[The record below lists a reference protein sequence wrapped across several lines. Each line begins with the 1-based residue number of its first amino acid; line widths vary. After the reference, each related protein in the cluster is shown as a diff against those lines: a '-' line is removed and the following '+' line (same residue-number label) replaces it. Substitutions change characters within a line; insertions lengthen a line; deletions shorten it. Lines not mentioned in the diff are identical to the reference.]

1 MAAKKVK
8 SPFADTGVKHDNEGR
23 ERKNRA
29 RIDRDA
35 MISRLMANADFRE
48 WLFGTLYTLC
58 GFENEMRET
67 TAFEQGIR
75 AAGSLIRRELLT
87 ADGAP
92 KFFAELDKRYYAGVR
107 RGIIDAINGKEAVSG
122 R

>member
-1 MAAKKVK
+1 MAEKKVK
-8 SPFADTGVKHDNEGR
+8 SPFADTGVKPDNEGR

-29 RIDRDA
+29 RIDRNA